1 MFKIY
6 LVYTS
11 WHTLGKVQSYKT
23 PNQRVFDAFQDGG
36 EQQLQGGA
44 GPGAIN
50 PPPDN
55 EAVNDNIPPN

>member
-1 MFKIY
+1 
-6 LVYTS
+6 
-11 WHTLGKVQSYKT
+11 
-23 PNQRVFDAFQDGG
+23 VFFDTFQDGG